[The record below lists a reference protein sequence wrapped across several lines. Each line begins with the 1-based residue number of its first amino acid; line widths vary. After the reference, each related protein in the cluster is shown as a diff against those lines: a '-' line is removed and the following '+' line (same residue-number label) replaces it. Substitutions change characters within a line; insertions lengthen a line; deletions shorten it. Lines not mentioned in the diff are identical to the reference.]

1 MSNLLGLFIQL
12 CSHVFQLKCD
22 SCLSFF
28 TYFLLELSRC
38 FLYPSSDL
46 FLYPVFFLRYLRFPF
61 LSFHLRRDSRW
72 SIAYSEELISSTISV
87 TLQSTDRHHG
97 IVGQER
103 CHNQRD
109 S

>member
-1 MSNLLGLFIQL
+1 METDDAPPDRITAK
-12 CSHVFQLKCD
+12 LKD
-22 SCLSFF
+22 
-28 TYFLLELSRC
+28 TYANAAPESRAVI
-38 FLYPSSDL
+38 DDI
-46 FLYPVFFLRYLRFPF
+46 

-72 SIAYSEELISSTISV
+72 SIAYSEALISSTISV

>member
-1 MSNLLGLFIQL
+1 MVRERVSSGRGLTGL
-12 CSHVFQLKCD
+12 RECLKPHLD
-22 SCLSFF
+22 EP
-28 TYFLLELSRC
+28 YKKVA
-38 FLYPSSDL
+38 
-46 FLYPVFFLRYLRFPF
+46 PVNP
-61 LSFHLRRDSRW
+61 SFHLRRDSRW

>member
-1 MSNLLGLFIQL
+1 MNLEDTVQFLKRLGHLRALQVNNAIE
-12 CSHVFQLKCD
+12 CCD
-22 SCLSFF
+22 AC
-28 TYFLLELSRC
+28 ERC
-38 FLYPSSDL
+38 WRE
-46 FLYPVFFLRYLRFPF
+46 VQGTHIPF
-61 LSFHLRRDSRW
+61 VKGSFHLRRDSRW

-87 TLQSTDRHHG
+87 TLQRTDRHHG